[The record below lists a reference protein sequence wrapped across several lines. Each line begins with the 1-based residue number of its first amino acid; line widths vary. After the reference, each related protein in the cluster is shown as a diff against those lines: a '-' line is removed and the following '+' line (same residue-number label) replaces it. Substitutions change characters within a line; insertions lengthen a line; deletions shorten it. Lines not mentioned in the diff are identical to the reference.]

1 MLCVLAAEGAVAI
14 QDVSSSLPPQPQPGL
29 WRFGKVV
36 LDEQIAALR
45 VGDAVV
51 ELDRSSYD
59 VLLALLRHA
68 GEVVTKDELLEAG
81 WPGRVVS
88 ENSLAKAVSRLRHA
102 LGEDAGA
109 LRAVHGYGYRLAVP
123 VRFHAVLPDTV
134 SAYPH
139 EAARLQAGD
148 ALPHR
153 PGWRLLRR
161 LGEGSAGVTFLAG
174 DGRGQTR
181 AVKLA
186 SGEAGLRSLKRE
198 IALTRY
204 IRAVKAEPPDI
215 GLVLDWNLSQR
226 PYFLE
231 RAFFSDGHLADWLA
245 AHDGPEAFGLR
256 ERIGWCARL
265 CEAVAGLHEIGIIH
279 KDLKPENLY
288 PRADAEGGWHLVLSD
303 LGAGEAAQSPRLAE
317 LGITM
322 TLAADDLRQ
331 RAGSLLYLAPEVI
344 AGEMPTQRSDVFA
357 LGVLL
362 YQLAVGDLRRSL
374 APGWEA
380 DIEDELLREDIA
392 LAAAANPL
400 RRRIDARTL
409 AQRLRTLDER
419 RARREAERREQ
430 RLAALREQ
438 ELARERSRRRLWL
451 ATATA
456 SALGLL
462 GMLGMYAYAEGER
475 RNAERNA
482 RQRQALIDFVTRDIL
497 AQADPYESANG
508 GTGMSVRQAVENAAA
523 RVDRRFGRDTQAAAA
538 VHELIGNVYFGQDQ
552 HSRAIAHYIRA
563 RDLLATRD
571 DDVGRSDLVRVQTEL
586 CDVYRIAHRND
597 EAHAAC
603 DAALALARSRAD
615 RDFATLKL
623 GQLLTERD
631 RYPQALALLRPLL
644 ESPLLRADPKAL
656 GELYWSLG
664 QCERGLGRYPQAQ
677 RHFEALLA
685 LYRGAGERSTWTAWA
700 YNSLGSVLV
709 LTGDYTRAEPM
720 LAEARRIFIL
730 TQGDGVEAQMPN
742 VWRSEIRLRS
752 RRWAEAKAMLEGMQT
767 AWAGTLAPTHPLRL
781 RAEANLA
788 WTEAMLGQ
796 RASARRRLQAAVH
809 DRAEVFDSD
818 GRIAPRTVRWLRT
831 ALALGDLERAAW
843 LLSLLEG
850 ALAREMPY
858 PHPMHAVAGCLRGEL
873 ALARR
878 DGASAR
884 RSLQACRRSLLR
896 FVGPQHALVR
906 EADALLA
913 MASPSS

>member
-1 MLCVLAAEGAVAI
+1 MLCALAAEGAVAI
-14 QDVSSSLPPQPQPGL
+14 QDVSSSLPSQPGL
-29 WRFGKVV
+29 WRFGKAV
-36 LDEQIAALR
+36 LDEQVAALR

-68 GEVVTKDELLEAG
+68 GEVVTKDELLEVG

-88 ENSLAKAVSRLRHA
+88 ENSLAKAVSRLRRA
-102 LGEDAGA
+102 LGEDAAA
-109 LRAVHGYGYRLAVP
+109 LRAVHGYGYRLATP
-123 VRFHAVLPDTV
+123 VRFDALAPDTV
-134 SAYPH
+134 SAHPH

-174 DGRGQTR
+174 NEHGETR

-186 SGEAGLRSLKRE
+186 AGESGLRSLKRE

-204 IRAVKAEPPDI
+204 IRAVKADVPDI
-215 GLVLDWNLSQR
+215 ALVLDWNLSQR

-231 RAFFSDGHLADWLA
+231 RVFFRDGHLADWA
-245 AHDGPEAFGLR
+245 AARGGLPAFGLH
-256 ERIGWCARL
+256 ERIAWCAQL

-322 TLAADDLRQ
+322 TLAADDLPQ

-380 DIEDELLREDIA
+380 DIEDQLLREDIA

-409 AQRLRTLDER
+409 ALRLRTLDGR
-419 RARREAERREQ
+419 RAQRDAERREQ
-430 RLAALREQ
+430 RLAAQRER

-462 GMLGMYAYAEGER
+462 GMLGMYAYADGER
-475 RNAERNA
+475 RSAERNA
-482 RQRQALIDFVTRDIL
+482 RQRQALIDFVTGDIL
-497 AQADPYESANG
+497 AQADPYETANG
-508 GTGMSVRQAVENAAA
+508 GTGMSVRQAVEKAAA
-523 RVDRRFGRDTQAAAA
+523 GVDRRFERDPYAAAA

-552 HSRAIAHYIRA
+552 HARAIGHYVRA
-563 RDLLATRD
+563 RDLLAARG

-586 CDVYRIAHRND
+586 CDVYRIAHRNG
-597 EAHAAC
+597 EAQAAC
-603 DAALALARSRAD
+603 DAALALARSTAD

-623 GQLLTERD
+623 GQLRTEQD

-644 ESPLLRADPKAL
+644 ASPVLRADPKAL

-685 LYRGAGERSTWTAWA
+685 LYRRAGERSTWTAWA

-709 LTGDYTRAEPM
+709 LTGDYPRAEPM

-752 RRWAEAKAMLEGMQT
+752 GRWAEAKAMLEHMQA
-767 AWAGTLAPTHPLRL
+767 AWARTLAPTHPLRL

-788 WTEAMLGQ
+788 WAEAMLGQ
-796 RASARRRLQAAVH
+796 RASARERLEAAMR
-809 DRAEVFDSD
+809 DRAKVFGRGD
-818 GRIAPRTVRWLRT
+818 GRIAPRTTRWLRT

-843 LLSLLEG
+843 LLPLLEG

-884 RSLQACRRSLLR
+884 HSLRACRVSLLR
-896 FVGPQHALVR
+896 FLGPRHSLVR

-913 MASPSS
+913 RATAAP